1 MRDLR
6 TRVGVSP
13 RARRA
18 LRQLGVD
25 SSGISGTGP
34 SGRIV
39 EADVIA
45 YSRRAPV
52 SSGTSTMRQMIAQRT
67 AEAAATIPHFYLRA
81 EVDVSAL
88 VDTRKQIAGS
98 VEKREGIKITYT
110 DFLMRALA
118 LALRECPRANA
129 VWTDNALVPLPS
141 ANVGLVIGLEEGLM
155 IPVTANADTLSVTA
169 LARERIALQSDADLR
184 KRQCALPA
192 AISLSNLG
200 NSRVDEFDAIIPT
213 GQSMIL
219 GVGRIAPRPF
229 VVGERIELRQTLR
242 LSLALDH
249 RVHDGAPGA
258 NFLASLINFLERPA
272 ALLI

>member
-1 MRDLR
+1 MRELR

-25 SSGISGTGP
+25 AGRITGSGP

-45 YSRRAPV
+45 YSRRAPA
-52 SSGTSTMRQMIAQRT
+52 GMATSTIRQMIAQRT
-67 AEAAATIPHFYLRA
+67 SESAATIPHFYLRA

-98 VEKREGIKITYT
+98 VEKRDGVKITYT
-110 DFLMRALA
+110 DFLIRALA

-129 VWTDNALVPLPS
+129 VWSDNALAPLPG

-155 IPVTANADTLSVTA
+155 IPVIANADTLSVTA
-169 LARERIALQSDADLR
+169 LARERAALQIDGDLR
-184 KRQCALPA
+184 KRQCSQPA
-192 AISLSNLG
+192 SISLSNLG

-229 VVGERIELRQTLR
+229 VVGERIELRLTLR
-242 LSLALDH
+242 LSLACDH

-258 NFLASLINFLERPA
+258 EFLASLIRFLERPA
-272 ALLI
+272 SLLI